1 MQYPV
6 IIFLHE
12 IDEYLCMKCH
22 CPITMHSAP
31 RRNNNFREAINIA
44 FLPTMVFSN
53 LPSHS
58 FFLSGKA
65 KPKKIEH
72 HLSVK
77 FIGIG
82 CQTSRGLSDIH
93 SALEREVADT
103 LSTIPG
109 CLNSNAC
116 NLTRISVPGCN
127 WTALQMT
134 RRAVVHAMEVFFSLL
149 VKAVDSASQTDDVDE
164 KSEAVLFQ
172 MQYVISTGQFRI
184 SLHGVNSTADR
195 SSFKH
200 LSSNITC
207 NPGFVKSIDK
217 TGCGKQQK
225 KKKPV
230 YISIS
235 IACATQETKLWLS
248 PSAK

>member
-1 MQYPV
+1 MV
-6 IIFLHE
+6 IFFHE
-12 IDEYLCMKCH
+12 IDEYLCMKSR
-22 CPITMHSAP
+22 CPITMHRASK
-31 RRNNNFREAINIA
+31 RNSSFREVINLTS
-44 FLPTMVFSN
+44 LPTMVFSN

-58 FFLSGKA
+58 LKCFFLSGKA

-72 HLSVK
+72 HLSMK

-82 CQTSRGLSDIH
+82 CQISRGLSDIH

-109 CLNSNAC
+109 CLDSNAC

-134 RRAVVHAMEVFFSLL
+134 RRAIVDEMEVFFSLL
-149 VKAVDSASQTDDVDE
+149 VKAVESASMTDDVDE

-172 MQYVISTGQFRI
+172 MLYAISTGQFRI
-184 SLHGVNSTADR
+184 SLQGVNSTAQR
-195 SSFKH
+195 SSFKQ

-207 NPGFVKSIDK
+207 NPGFVKSSDK
-217 TGCGKQQK
+217 NGCGKQQK
-225 KKKPV
+225 K
-230 YISIS
+230 
-235 IACATQETKLWLS
+235 
-248 PSAK
+248 